1 MPDQDDRPRELDYNP
16 PEFANAA
23 AELYNS
29 PSLHISNVV
38 HGRRN
43 LDSRVEYRRTAN
55 PDDDNFEIPEQ
66 IVLKRWK
73 SRNPGPQ
80 NLRFSG
86 FRLSPNVWKSLH
98 FAFGFDVEALC
109 SYSAEEIDEIYIE
122 QTTQP
127 EFIRLHFKRMDGTKV
142 KILTEALGKVKL
154 KKVLERHNDPN
165 FPKRYGTPD
174 LFLYALNS
182 NSHTIN
188 HFRFVEV
195 KKPQEPLS
203 RDQINEL
210 GFLKNELGVKA
221 RVLRLIES
229 QWI

>member
-1 MPDQDDRPRELDYNP
+1 MSEQDNNP
-16 PEFANAA
+16 PKIERDTP
-23 AELYNS
+23 ELENS
-29 PSLHISNVV
+29 VGDLFDTPPLRISNVV

-55 PDDDNFEIPEQ
+55 LEDDNFDIPEQ

-73 SRNPGPQ
+73 AREPGRQ

-122 QTTQP
+122 QATQA

-142 KILTEALGKVKL
+142 KILTEALGKAKL

-221 RVLRLIES
+221 RVMRLIETL
-229 QWI
+229 